1 MSIIDRPRRAYLLSY
16 SLTDELQ
23 DFFEAINSVAEHY
36 WFVSATE
43 RRCLNLVSRFL
54 PRLNNLVSNSGLL
67 LQYKKL
73 ADYYVK
79 HSYFPPILIVDDI
92 MVHGRGIAKLLQQL
106 EKLLYDE
113 LVSRGYL
120 AQVED
125 RNDFRRM
132 FTHAVD
138 IYIYAKNTEEI
149 LLEDRFLLKV
159 TSWKDLNPCELH
171 DLSLQL
177 SDSLT
182 RWEVANTSFV
192 LSVRNKAV
200 TDDLL
205 VRYISDVYYSK
216 DTEIRKRNPWV
227 RIPWRYCN
235 EDMILYI
242 CLQGST
248 HVNRISTVRLFP
260 QRGKKASPQ
269 LTSFTILGDISA
281 ETLHKYCFAIKSI
294 LKKDS
299 FPELYSILSEADTP
313 VLQQSKGQL
322 ISFIWSMLDLFNFF
336 DTVMPDQKLYE
347 ILPSLSSDINKIACN
362 FGHKLVLQSELAAIL
377 YSNIRGRLMEVMYPI
392 ANSDASPIQ
401 ALYPYIHLTDYDYMV
416 TENANYEHYNTSVES
431 IFYHVGIEAENHAFI
446 HSHKRYLF
454 QPERYQNYGS
464 EASQNSADGVI
475 SFSDFINRVKGICN
489 IADCLYQ
496 YLAAYIALMD
506 NGIMGVR
513 LFYRQSDDKLI
524 TLSKAGEM
532 ATFYYPRRFAIF
544 IPAFSRIERRS
555 YRIGLS
561 AQDAILKFFDDC
573 LEQRSS
579 DYETYFQSDTSIAA
593 WHDFIAKLPSK
604 EELKDTIHCMYN
616 CGQRFREWDFEN
628 LTYQETELARL
639 YQWFLEK
646 RAMKFLRLP
655 LQEF

>member
-1 MSIIDRPRRAYLLSY
+1 MLSY

-23 DFFEAINSVAEHY
+23 DFFEAIDSVAENY

-67 LQYKKL
+67 LQYKKF

-79 HSYFPPILIVDDI
+79 HSYFPPILIIDDI

-113 LVSRGYL
+113 LVRQGYL
-120 AQVED
+120 TQVEE

-159 TSWKDLNPCELH
+159 TSWKDLSPRELH

-192 LSVRNKAV
+192 LSVRNR
-200 TDDLL
+200 TITNDLL
-205 VRYISDVYYSK
+205 VRYLSDVYYSK
-216 DTEIRKRNPWV
+216 DIGIRKKNPWV

-260 QRGKKASPQ
+260 QREKKASPQ
-269 LTSFTILGDISA
+269 LTSFTILGDLSA
-281 ETLHKYCFAIKSI
+281 ETIRNYCFAIKSI

-299 FPELYSILSEADTP
+299 FPELHSILSEADTP

-336 DTVMPDQKLYE
+336 DTVMPDQKLDQ
-347 ILPSLSSDINKIACN
+347 ILPNLSSDINKIACN
-362 FGHKLVLQSELAAIL
+362 FGRKLALQSELAAIL
-377 YSNIRGRLMEVMYPI
+377 YSNIRGRLMEVMYPL
-392 ANSDASPIQ
+392 ANLDMSPIQ
-401 ALYPYIHLTDYDYMV
+401 VLYPYIHQGDYRYIV
-416 TENANYEHYNTSVES
+416 AENANYAQYNTSVER
-431 IFYHVGIEAENHAFI
+431 IFHHVGIEAETHAFF

-454 QPERYQNYGS
+454 QPELYQNYGS
-464 EASQNSADGVI
+464 EASQSSSDGVI
-475 SFSDFINRVKGICN
+475 SFSDYIDRVKNKCN
-489 IADCLYQ
+489 IHDCLYQ
-496 YLAAYIALMD
+496 YLAAYLALMD
-506 NGIMGVR
+506 NGIMGAR
-513 LFYRQSDDKLI
+513 LFYRQSDNKLI

-532 ATFYYPRRFAIF
+532 ATFYFPRRFAIF

-555 YRIGLS
+555 YRVGLS
-561 AQDAILKFFDDC
+561 AQEAIIKFFDDC
-573 LEQRSS
+573 LEQRGS
-579 DYETYFQSDTSIAA
+579 DYETFFQDDTSPST
-593 WHDFIAKLPSK
+593 WHAFIATLPSK
-604 EELKDTIHCMYN
+604 EELIDVIHCMYN

>member
-113 LVSRGYL
+113 LVRRGYL

-132 FTHAVD
+132 FTHSVD

-159 TSWKDLNPCELH
+159 TSWKALNPRELH

-192 LSVRNKAV
+192 LSVRNKAI

-205 VRYISDVYYSK
+205 VRYSSNVYYSK

-242 CLQGST
+242 CLQGNT

-269 LTSFTILGDISA
+269 LTSFTILGDMSA
-281 ETLHKYCFAIKSI
+281 ETLCKYCFAIKSI

-322 ISFIWSMLDLFNFF
+322 ISFIWSILDLFNFF
-336 DTVMPDQKLYE
+336 DTVMPDRELYK
-347 ILPSLSSDINKIACN
+347 IPLNLSTDINKIACN
-362 FGHKLVLQSELAAIL
+362 FGHKLVLQSELTEIL
-377 YSNIRGRLMEVMYPI
+377 YSNIRERLMEVMYPI

-401 ALYPYIHLTDYDYMV
+401 ALLPYIHLTDYDNMV
-416 TENANYEHYNTSVES
+416 AENANCEDYNAFVER
-431 IFYHVGIEAENHAFI
+431 IFFHVGIEAENHAFF

-454 QPERYQNYGS
+454 QPEQYQNYGS
-464 EASQNSADGVI
+464 EASKNSTDGVI
-475 SFSDFINRVKGICN
+475 SFSDFINTINRVKGICN
-489 IADCLYQ
+489 IADCLHQ

-561 AQDAILKFFDDC
+561 AQDAIIKFFDDC
-573 LEQRSS
+573 LEQRRS
-579 DYETYFQSDTSIAA
+579 DFETHFQGDNS

-604 EELKDTIHCMYN
+604 EDLKDTIYCMYN

-628 LTYQETELARL
+628 LTYQETELARH
-639 YQWFLEK
+639 YQWLLEK
-646 RAMKFLRLP
+646 KAMVFLGLSP
-655 LQEF
+655 QEF